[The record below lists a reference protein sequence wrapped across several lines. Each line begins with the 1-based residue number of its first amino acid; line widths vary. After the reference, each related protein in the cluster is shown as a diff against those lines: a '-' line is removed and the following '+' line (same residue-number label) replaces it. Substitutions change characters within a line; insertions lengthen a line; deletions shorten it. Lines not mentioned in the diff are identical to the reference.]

1 MAGRRDGRETARLRV
16 GDLELDPGARSV
28 RVGDRE
34 VRLTPRE
41 SDLLETLMRSRGE
54 TVGRRELLAS
64 VWSIDFDP
72 RSNRVEVYVRYL
84 RNKIGRGRIETERG
98 VGYRIARR

>member
-1 MAGRRDGRETARLRV
+1 VAGRTNGRDTATLRV
-16 GDLELDPGARSV
+16 GDLELDPVARSV
-28 RVGDRE
+28 RIGQRR

-41 SDLLETLMRSRGE
+41 SDLLETLMRGRGE
-54 TVGRRELLAS
+54 TVDRRQLLAS

-84 RNKIGRGRIETERG
+84 RNKLGAEWIETERG